1 VSKWVLTRLFKL
13 WSSLAERLFC
23 LRVQYNDA
31 LVVKKIVL
39 YVQHFHST
47 GSAEVIEQFICDTSA
62 YHRQFSAEK
71 LEVIKSG
78 ES

>member
-1 VSKWVLTRLFKL
+1 MGGN
-13 WSSLAERLFC
+13 
-23 LRVQYNDA
+23 YNDA

-62 YHRQFSAEK
+62 HHRQFSAEK